1 MLPMAVKISFVEP
14 AKPVDAWPA
23 NGARFVTVQPAQFA
37 SIPSGLAGLPYDV
50 SHPKIDM
57 PARFVSIIAGLRL
70 VTLTKGSPV
79 KRKPI
84 SSAIGVEPPAAARSG
99 VILTCHT
106 QLPPC
111 IPCGITDKIGAAN
124 RCGANSNVTR
134 TAEMIL
140 RVISLFLLDVEQNG

>member
-14 AKPVDAWPA
+14 ATTVDAWPA
-23 NGARFVTVQPAQFA
+23 NGPRSVTVQPAQFA

-57 PARFVSIIAGLRL
+57 PARFVSIIAGLRF

-99 VILTCHT
+99 GILTCPT
-106 QLPPC
+106 QLPAC
-111 IPCGITDKIGAAN
+111 NPCGITVKIGSAN
-124 RCGANSNVTR
+124 EGSANTNVTR
-134 TAEMIL
+134 TAGIIL
-140 RVISLFLLDVEQNG
+140 RFISLFLFDSEQN